1 MQLSRV
7 IITYLIIWDKLA
19 LNGARMVKI
28 AVGGE
33 NFVFGKVGEMRNF
46 GSVSG
51 VYDLS
56 NVALLK
62 VRGAT

>member
-19 LNGARMVKI
+19 LNGTRMVKI
-28 AVGGE
+28 VLGGE
-33 NFVFGKVGEMRNF
+33 NFVFGKIGEMRKF
-46 GSVSG
+46 GSVLR

-56 NVALLK
+56 NVALLNA
-62 VRGAT
+62 RGAT

>member
-1 MQLSRV
+1 MQLRRV

-28 AVGGE
+28 ALGGE
-33 NFVFGKVGEMRNF
+33 NFMFGKVGEMRKC
-46 GSVSG
+46 GSVLR

-56 NVALLK
+56 NAALLNA
-62 VRGAT
+62 RGAT

>member
-28 AVGGE
+28 ALGGE
-33 NFVFGKVGEMRNF
+33 NFMFGKVGEMRKC
-46 GSVSG
+46 GSVLG

-56 NVALLK
+56 NAALLNA
-62 VRGAT
+62 RSAT

>member
-7 IITYLIIWDKLA
+7 IITYLIICKLA

-28 AVGGE
+28 ALGGE
-33 NFVFGKVGEMRNF
+33 NFVFGKAGEMRKC
-46 GSVSG
+46 GSVLR

-56 NVALLK
+56 NVALLNAH
-62 VRGAT
+62 GAT

>member
-33 NFVFGKVGEMRNF
+33 NFVFGKVGEMRKF
-46 GSVSG
+46 GSVLRL
-51 VYDLS
+51 YDLS

-62 VRGAT
+62 VCSAT

>member
-28 AVGGE
+28 ALGGKISCLVKLE
-33 NFVFGKVGEMRNF
+33 KWGNVFLFCWYM
-46 GSVSG
+46 
-51 VYDLS
+51 
-56 NVALLK
+56 
-62 VRGAT
+62 T

>member
-28 AVGGE
+28 ALGGE
-33 NFVFGKVGEMRNF
+33 NFVFGKIGEMKNN
-46 GSVSG
+46 VS
-51 VYDLS
+51 
-56 NVALLK
+56 
-62 VRGAT
+62 

>member
-19 LNGARMVKI
+19 LNGARIVKNRTWRGKFR
-28 AVGGE
+28 VWVKLE
-33 NFVFGKVGEMRNF
+33 NEEMWF
-46 GSVSG
+46 CPG

-56 NVALLK
+56 NVALLNT
-62 VRGAT
+62 RGAT